1 MILLNILEERAESS
15 TERLSFSFGE
25 KSLKATTF
33 YSIYGGE
40 LRAEERIEST
50 LSYDSSKKLNIE

>member
-1 MILLNILEERAESS
+1 MEERAESS
-15 TERLSFSFGE
+15 TERPSFSLGE